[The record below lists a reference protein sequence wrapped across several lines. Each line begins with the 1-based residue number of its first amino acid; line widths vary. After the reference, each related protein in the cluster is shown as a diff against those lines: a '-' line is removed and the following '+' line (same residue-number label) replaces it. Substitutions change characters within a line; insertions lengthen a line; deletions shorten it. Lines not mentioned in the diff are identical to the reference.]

1 MRPTAKAKAGYYPA
15 PPSIVTALGRYI
27 TNPHLQPGRLLDPC
41 AGEGLAAALL
51 LKQFPA
57 LDGYAIELDKCRAEQ
72 CRARLTHVLRSDAH
86 VVKMQR
92 DSINLLFLNSPYD
105 TERGGLR
112 TEFTWLKR
120 WTPMLQPKGVLVYV
134 IPDAQYSEQVLE
146 YLSTYYRE
154 PSLFRFPDP
163 EYHRFR
169 QTVFI
174 GTKVTSPN
182 PSQLV
187 RTALW
192 NLLRKQAL
200 PVCGINKANYVYTLP
215 PLALKHPIEFSSQW
229 MDPLDLY
236 ALAHEQGLWQD
247 RSTLDLLNFSQ
258 TQLANPLL
266 PLRIGHLTRMIIAGM
281 FNNQTIHQNG
291 ARWIIKG
298 RGRKHT
304 QELPP
309 LVESVPTKEGLE
321 DRTHYRTIERYVP
334 EIRAW
339 NLTEGPAFGTYIT
352 IDP

>member
-134 IPDAQYSEQVLE
+134 IPDAQYSEQVLPRAVPVSVPGSRISPVPPNGL
-146 YLSTYYRE
+146 YRHQGHLPQPLSTRTDRALE
-154 PSLFRFPDP
+154 
-163 EYHRFR
+163 
-169 QTVFI
+169 
-174 GTKVTSPN
+174 SP
-182 PSQLV
+182 Q
-187 RTALW
+187 
-192 NLLRKQAL
+192 
-200 PVCGINKANYVYTLP
+200 KAGV
-215 PLALKHPIEFSSQW
+215 ARVW
-229 MDPLDLY
+229 
-236 ALAHEQGLWQD
+236 
-247 RSTLDLLNFSQ
+247 
-258 TQLANPLL
+258 
-266 PLRIGHLTRMIIAGM
+266 
-281 FNNQTIHQNG
+281 HQ
-291 ARWIIKG
+291 
-298 RGRKHT
+298 
-304 QELPP
+304 
-309 LVESVPTKEGLE
+309 
-321 DRTHYRTIERYVP
+321 
-334 EIRAW
+334 
-339 NLTEGPAFGTYIT
+339 
-352 IDP
+352 